1 MDLRTSK
8 PRGPTDTEGAL
19 LLNGS
24 TRVEFLTFFP
34 GEGTLALSDSPV
46 QTKVSSVSIR
56 RRRELECRNHRKIND
71 GDPV

>member
-34 GEGTLALSDSPV
+34 GEGTLALSDSPGPDESLLRFDSTPPRTGMP
-46 QTKVSSVSIR
+46 QPPQNKR
-56 RRRELECRNHRKIND
+56 W
-71 GDPV
+71 